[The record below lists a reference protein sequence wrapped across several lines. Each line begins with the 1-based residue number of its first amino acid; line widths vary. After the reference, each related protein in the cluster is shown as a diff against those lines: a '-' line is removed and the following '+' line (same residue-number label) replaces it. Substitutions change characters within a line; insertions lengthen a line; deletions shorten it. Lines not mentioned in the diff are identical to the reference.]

1 MRIEWFVVKQLKNR
15 MYKKIKKSLKNVIY
29 FFYGLWT
36 LFLLL
41 IFDLEKI
48 KQSEIVCFFPY
59 YHTGGAEKVHLNI
72 VKALSPKKVCVI
84 FTLNS
89 ATKNFQ
95 DQFNANANCIEIN
108 PILNKKNLFVNSLLK
123 KSIYKT
129 INTSN
134 NCKTVLGSNATYFYK
149 ILPFISNQIT
159 RIDLFHAFGKPDG
172 RELEVVDSVKYID
185 KRIVINQ
192 NTKKDLLEI
201 YAHNNVATKHNEV
214 VQIIENGIAI
224 ENNEFSSKDSSA
236 IKIGFVGR
244 WSDEKRPEIFLEI
257 AKQVRLK
264 NSSIEFYMVGI
275 GMKSNIDSINEAGVF
290 FLGEITNVK
299 ELAAF
304 YEPLSFLLIT
314 SEYEGFPMVIMESM
328 AQGVISISTNVGGI
342 SEHITNNENGILIN
356 ELEDNRIVEEFC
368 NSIFQLIENKKLR
381 NDLSYN
387 SFLYAQTHFSI
398 ENFNTNYRKLFS
410 S

>member
-1 MRIEWFVVKQLKNR
+1 M
-15 MYKKIKKSLKNVIY
+15 
-29 FFYGLWT
+29 
-36 LFLLL
+36 
-41 IFDLEKI
+41 
-48 KQSEIVCFFPY
+48 
-59 YHTGGAEKVHLNI
+59 
-72 VKALSPKKVCVI
+72 
-84 FTLNS
+84 
-89 ATKNFQ
+89 
-95 DQFNANANCIEIN
+95 
-108 PILNKKNLFVNSLLK
+108 
-123 KSIYKT
+123 
-129 INTSN
+129 
-134 NCKTVLGSNATYFYK
+134 
-149 ILPFISNQIT
+149 
-159 RIDLFHAFGKPDG
+159 FHAFGKPDG

-275 GMKSNIDSINEAGVF
+275 GMKSNIDCINEAGVF

>member
-123 KSIYKT
+123 KKYLQ
-129 INTSN
+129 N
-134 NCKTVLGSNATYFYK
+134 N
-149 ILPFISNQIT
+149 
-159 RIDLFHAFGKPDG
+159 
-172 RELEVVDSVKYID
+172 
-185 KRIVINQ
+185 
-192 NTKKDLLEI
+192 
-201 YAHNNVATKHNEV
+201 
-214 VQIIENGIAI
+214 
-224 ENNEFSSKDSSA
+224 
-236 IKIGFVGR
+236 
-244 WSDEKRPEIFLEI
+244 
-257 AKQVRLK
+257 
-264 NSSIEFYMVGI
+264 
-275 GMKSNIDSINEAGVF
+275 
-290 FLGEITNVK
+290 
-299 ELAAF
+299 
-304 YEPLSFLLIT
+304 
-314 SEYEGFPMVIMESM
+314 
-328 AQGVISISTNVGGI
+328 
-342 SEHITNNENGILIN
+342 
-356 ELEDNRIVEEFC
+356 
-368 NSIFQLIENKKLR
+368 
-381 NDLSYN
+381 
-387 SFLYAQTHFSI
+387 
-398 ENFNTNYRKLFS
+398 
-410 S
+410 